1 MTTPILP
8 TPDALPLDELSIVPD
23 WLKATPKSFD
33 NHPGDRGDRGPRREG
48 GGRPPGNRDR
58 RPDRPREDRPRRP
71 AGAAGQGPR
80 PERRDG
86 PRPPRGPMME
96 PRPPAPAP
104 VMPAAVD
111 VTFVPEEKG
120 FAAMLETMKHSHRA
134 YSLFDVAKLVLNKP
148 ERHLVK
154 LVPKPA
160 ADGTRPLL
168 FQIAGDEDVFLSQ
181 GEALRQ
187 AVRRQADKLC
197 REEKKQCDPP
207 KGNFAF
213 VNKCGLTGA
222 LLGPPNHH
230 DYQTTIVR
238 HHQRKLR
245 HMPFEDFKAR
255 IQTVRDEAVV
265 KQWLDSKSFTFEYT
279 CLVCPEAKP
288 VASREEVEK
297 HVLEAHAAQLVTSAP
312 ELQITGNGSRRLSVP
327 GIAEA
332 VRLAW
337 LNERRFPLKTAQVV
351 SDLLRKENF
360 HFFKH
365 GTGKGITYTSFFR
378 LKRFETLDGLAE
390 QMQKVVTFLR
400 AHPDSNRKRLSE
412 NLLGN
417 SPAEASLV
425 KLAADLHWLVQ
436 EGYVVEFGDGKLWA
450 LDNRLPKPVAAPA
463 EAAKPAEAGTPA
475 AKEVPHESNASQGS
489 PQPVADA
496 GGTDQHGG
504 QAGPQ

>member
-1 MTTPILP
+1 
-8 TPDALPLDELSIVPD
+8 LPLDELSIVPD

-33 NHPGDRGDRGPRREG
+33 NHPGDRGDRGDRPPRRDG
-48 GGRPPGNRDR
+48 GGRPPGTRDR
-58 RPDRPREDRPRRP
+58 RPDRPRDDRSRRP
-71 AGAAGQGPR
+71 AGAPAGQGPR
-80 PERRDG
+80 PDRRDG
-86 PRPPRGPMME
+86 PRPPRGPMPE
-96 PRPPAPAP
+96 RRPSAPAP
-104 VMPAAVD
+104 VMAAALD

-134 YSLFDVAKLVLNKP
+134 YSLFDVTKLVLNKP

-154 LVPKPA
+154 LARQPA
-160 ADGTRPLL
+160 ADGTRAPL

-181 GEALRQ
+181 DEALRQ
-187 AVRRQADKLC
+187 AVRRQAEKLC
-197 REEKKQCDPP
+197 REEKKQCEAP

-213 VNKCGLTGA
+213 VNKCGITGV

-288 VASREEVEK
+288 MASREEVEK
-297 HVLEAHAAQLVTSAP
+297 HILESHAAQLVTCVP
-312 ELQITGNGSRRLSVP
+312 EVQITGNASRRLSVP
-327 GIAEA
+327 GIGEA
-332 VRLAW
+332 IRLAW

-351 SDLLRKENF
+351 SDLLRQENF

-365 GTGKGITYTSFFR
+365 GGGKGIIFTTFIR
-378 LKRFETLDGLAE
+378 LKRFDTLDGLAE

-412 NLLGN
+412 NLLGS
-417 SPAEASLV
+417 SPAEADLA

-450 LDNRLPKPVAAPA
+450 LDNRLPKPATAPPAAARTP
-463 EAAKPAEAGTPA
+463 EAGTTA
-475 AKEVPHESNASQGS
+475 AKVVPHEDTAPQASPPSN
-489 PQPVADA
+489 DT
-496 GGTDQHGG
+496 GGTDQHGS